1 MMFSSRL
8 LLEKACR
15 VGPLDV
21 SGVVNKVVGL
31 VVESSGPPA
40 AVGDLCLI
48 RGAHSNVMTE
58 VVGLREE
65 KVLSMA
71 LEDMH
76 GIKTGAKIELLGE
89 RAGVPVGFGLL
100 GRVLNGKCEPIDEK
114 GPITGAEDTYPLR
127 RQGLDP
133 LKRGNITEP
142 IATGVKS
149 IDALVTVGKGQRMG
163 IFSGSGVGK
172 SILLGMIAR
181 NTAADVNVIAL
192 VGERGRE
199 VREFLERD
207 LGEEGLKR
215 TVAFVSTSDTPAPL
229 KMRAAFAATS
239 VAEFF
244 RDLGLDVM
252 LMMDSVT
259 RLAMAQREIGL
270 SAGEPPSTRGYP
282 PSVFGMLPMVFE
294 RAGKREGKGSI
305 TGLYTVLVEGDD
317 LDEPVSDHCRSILD
331 GHVVLS
337 RKLANR
343 GHYPAVDILPSRSR
357 VVGSVSS
364 KDHISAAS
372 AFRRVVAMHR
382 DNEDLINIGAY
393 KKGSNALI
401 DYAIDKTAKFNRF
414 LCQEP
419 DEKAEFSA
427 TVESLRLLVAD
438 APDN

>member
-1 MMFSSRL
+1 MLNSRL
-8 LLEKACR
+8 LLEKAYR
-15 VGPLDV
+15 VGSLDV
-21 SGVVNKVVGL
+21 SGLVDKVAGL

-40 AVGDLCLI
+40 AVGDLCVV
-48 RGAHSNVMTE
+48 RGARGDVMTE
-58 VVGLREE
+58 VVGLREK

-76 GIKTGAKIELLGE
+76 GVKTGAKIELLGE
-89 RAGVPVGFGLL
+89 SAGVPVGFGLM
-100 GRVLNGKCEPIDEK
+100 GRVLNGKCEPIDDK
-114 GPITGAEDTYPLR
+114 GPIDGAGDVFPLR
-127 RQGLDP
+127 RQGLEP
-133 LKRGNITEP
+133 LKRGEINEP
-142 IATGVKS
+142 IATGIRS
-149 IDALVTVGKGQRMG
+149 IDSLVTIGKGQRMG

-172 SILLGMIAR
+172 SLLLGMIAR
-181 NTAADVNVIAL
+181 NTSADVNVLAL

-215 TVAFVSTSDTPAPL
+215 TVAYVSTSDTPAPL

-282 PSVFGMLPMVFE
+282 PSVFGMLPMLFE

-331 GHVVLS
+331 GHIVLS

-343 GHYPAVDILPSRSR
+343 GHYPAVDVLLSCSR
-357 VVGSVSS
+357 VAKTVTAE
-364 KDHISAAS
+364 DHAAAAS
-372 AFRRVVAMHR
+372 DFRRVVAVHR

-393 KKGSNALI
+393 KKGSNPLI
-401 DYAIDKTAKFNRF
+401 DYAMSKMGDFNQF
-414 LCQEP
+414 LRQEV
-419 DEKAEFSA
+419 DEKAELSG
-427 TVESLRLLVAD
+427 TVEALRLLVAD
-438 APDN
+438 APEE

>member
-1 MMFSSRL
+1 MLNSRV
-8 LLEKACR
+8 LLESAFR
-15 VGPLDV
+15 SGSLDV
-21 SGVVNKVVGL
+21 SGHVDKVVGL

-40 AVGDLCLI
+40 AVGDLCVV
-48 RGAHSNVMTE
+48 RGSRGDVMTE
-58 VVGLREE
+58 VVGLRNE

-76 GIKTGAKIELLGE
+76 GVKTGAKIELLGE
-89 RAGVPVGFGLL
+89 RAGVPVGFGLM
-100 GRVLNGKCEPIDEK
+100 GRVLNGKCEPIDDK
-114 GPITGAEDTYPLR
+114 GPITGAGDVYPLR
-127 RQGLDP
+127 RRGLEP
-133 LKRGNITEP
+133 LKRGEINEP
-142 IATGVKS
+142 IATGIRS
-149 IDALVTVGKGQRMG
+149 IDSLVTIGKGQRMG

-181 NTAADVNVIAL
+181 NTSADVNVLAL

-244 RDLGLDVM
+244 RDVGLDVM

-282 PSVFGMLPMVFE
+282 PSVFGMLPMLLE

-305 TGLYTVLVEGDD
+305 SGLYTVLVEGDD

-331 GHVVLS
+331 GHLVLS

-343 GHYPAVDILPSRSR
+343 GHYPAVDVLLSRSR
-357 VVGSVSS
+357 VAKTVTA
-364 KDHISAAS
+364 KDHTAAAS
-372 AFRRVVAMHR
+372 AFRKVVAVYR

-393 KKGSNALI
+393 KKESNPLI
-401 DYAIDKTAKFNRF
+401 DYAISKMGGFNQF
-414 LCQEP
+414 LRQES
-419 DEKAEFSA
+419 DEKAELSETIEA
-427 TVESLRLLVAD
+427 LRLLVAD
-438 APDN
+438 APED

>member
-1 MMFSSRL
+1 MLSSRL
-8 LLEKACR
+8 LLENACR
-15 VGPLDV
+15 IGPIEV

-40 AVGDLCLI
+40 AVGDLCVV
-48 RGAHSNVMTE
+48 RGRRANVMTE

-76 GIKTGAKIELLGE
+76 GIKTGSKIELFGE

-100 GRVLNGKCEPIDEK
+100 GRVLNGKCEPIDRK
-114 GPITGAEDTYPLR
+114 GPIEGAEDVYPLR
-127 RQGLDP
+127 RQGLEP
-133 LKRGNITEP
+133 LKRGHISEP
-142 IATGVKS
+142 IATGIKS
-149 IDALVTVGKGQRMG
+149 IDSLATVGKGQRMG

-181 NTAADVNVIAL
+181 NTTADVNVIAL

-239 VAEFF
+239 AAEFF

-282 PSVFGMLPMVFE
+282 PSVFGMLPLLFE

-317 LDEPVSDHCRSILD
+317 LDEPVSDHCRSVLD
-331 GHVVLS
+331 GHIVLS

-343 GHYPAVDILPSRSR
+343 GHYPAVDVLLSRSR
-357 VVGSVSS
+357 VAGNVTAE
-364 KDHISAAS
+364 DHVVAAS
-372 AFRRVVAMHR
+372 AFRRVVAIHR

-393 KKGSNALI
+393 KEGSNTLI
-401 DYAIDKTAKFNRF
+401 DYAISKMGDFGQF
-414 LCQEP
+414 LRQEA

-427 TVESLRLLVAD
+427 TVESLRFLVAD
-438 APDN
+438 APDK

>member
-1 MMFSSRL
+1 MLNSRL
-8 LLEKACR
+8 LLENACR
-15 VGPLDV
+15 VGSVEV

-31 VVESSGPPA
+31 IVESSGPPA
-40 AVGDLCLI
+40 AVGDLCVV
-48 RGAHSNVMTE
+48 RGERGNVMTE

-65 KVLSMA
+65 EVLSMA

-76 GIKTGAKIELLGE
+76 GIRTGARIELLGQ

-100 GRVLNGKCEPIDEK
+100 GRVLNGKCEPIDGK
-114 GPITGAEDTYPLR
+114 GPLEGADDSYPLR
-127 RQGLDP
+127 RQGLGP
-133 LKRGNITEP
+133 LDRGRINEP
-142 IATGVKS
+142 VATGIRA
-149 IDALVTVGKGQRMG
+149 IDTLATVGKGQRMG

-181 NTAADVNVIAL
+181 NTSADVNVIAL

-215 TVAFVSTSDTPAPL
+215 SIVVVSTSDTPAPL

-244 RDLGLDVM
+244 RDIGLDVM

-282 PSVFGMLPMVFE
+282 PSVFGMLPMLFE
-294 RAGKREGKGSI
+294 RAGKKASKGSI

-343 GHYPAVDILPSRSR
+343 GHYPAIDILTSRSR
-357 VVGSVSS
+357 VALNVTP
-364 KDHISAAS
+364 KEHCAAAS
-372 AFRRVVAMHR
+372 TFRKFIAVHR

-393 KKGSNALI
+393 KKGSNPQI
-401 DYAIDKTAKFNRF
+401 DYAVAKMAGFNKF
-414 LCQEP
+414 LRQEA
-419 DEKAEFSA
+419 DEKADFKETA
-427 TVESLRLLVAD
+427 EALRLLVAD
-438 APDN
+438 APDD